1 MQSHLCIGGNHD
13 GLNYPA
19 HADAETIQLAVGD
32 HEMKPSH
39 SSPYSPYTKETFD
52 PMAEYGA
59 P

>member
-39 SSPYSPYTKETFD
+39 SSRNATIGSTFV
-52 PMAEYGA
+52 ARRAGR
-59 P
+59 